1 MVGCMAHLFV
11 RHTVA
16 DFDKW
21 HSAFEEDEPNR
32 DSHGLKLLGLHRG
45 LEDSNDVT
53 AVFDLDSVD
62 RAKEF
67 LGSEDL
73 KKAMMEAGVQG
84 MPEIWFTD

>member
-1 MVGCMAHLFV
+1 MAHLFV
-11 RHTVA
+11 RHNVS
-16 DFDKW
+16 DFDRW
-21 HSAFEEDEPNR
+21 HSAFEDDKQNR

-62 RAKEF
+62 RAREF

-73 KKAMMEAGVQG
+73 KKSMMEAGVQG
-84 MPEIWFTD
+84 MPDVWFTD

>member
-1 MVGCMAHLFV
+1 M
-11 RHTVA
+11 
-16 DFDKW
+16 
-21 HSAFEEDEPNR
+21 
-32 DSHGLKLLGLHRG
+32 LGLHRG

-84 MPEIWFTD
+84 MPDIWFTD